1 MKNIFYKL
9 AVRGLIAKKYSD
21 LVLRDLFWDYEVNED
36 ADKFLVEVEDR
47 NSSDGLAV
55 RIQISRQE
63 FGKQHSFLETA
74 AILLKNLDLVFEWY
88 IKEEKHDN

>member
-9 AVRGLIAKKYSD
+9 AVRGLIARKYPG
-21 LVLRDLFWDYEVNED
+21 LTLRDFFWDYEVNEHV
-36 ADKFLVEVEDR
+36 DKFLIEVEDR
-47 NSSDGLAV
+47 SSSDGLSV

-88 IKEEKHDN
+88 TKEYKT